1 MKIII
6 DYLMKTDYDQPAYKA
21 VLKYIEKFQ
30 IIKCENLY
38 DIENA
43 IRNII
48 PFNEDAIITFLS
60 HGHKRGLAKE
70 TWDSLVT
77 WCELLALVNNNLGNY
92 KLVLNLI
99 AVCNSNRISTVA
111 NFCNHQID
119 EIWVTTSDVV
129 SINKSLLAI
138 EAGFDNFKN
147 ELDEA
152 EIEIYQKI
160 VLK

>member
-48 PFNEDAIITFLS
+48 PCNEDAIITFLS
-60 HGHKRGLAKE
+60 HGHERGLAKE

-129 SINKSLLAI
+129 SINKSLLALN
-138 EAGFDNFKN
+138 ASSFDDFN
-147 ELDEA
+147 EQLEDDEKVLY
-152 EIEIYQKI
+152 ENI
-160 VLK
+160 VL